1 MKVDAVY
8 FSLNLTK
15 WWIECLRNKI
25 IYSSL
30 CNYLYNKLNVSIEFL
45 FIIHF
50 KMFDNTLYIKK
61 KYYGILI
68 YN

>member
-1 MKVDAVY
+1 MY
-8 FSLNLTK
+8 N
-15 WWIECLRNKI
+15 
-25 IYSSL
+25 SL
-30 CNYLYNKLNVSIEFL
+30 CSYLYNKLNVSIEFF

-50 KMFDNTLYIKK
+50 KMFDNISLYIKK